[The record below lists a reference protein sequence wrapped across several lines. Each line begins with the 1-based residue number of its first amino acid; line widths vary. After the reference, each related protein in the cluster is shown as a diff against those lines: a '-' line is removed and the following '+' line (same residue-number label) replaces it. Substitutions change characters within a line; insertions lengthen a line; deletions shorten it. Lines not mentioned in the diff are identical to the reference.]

1 MPDAPWA
8 QRKINCGPK
17 TLFSAPFKHAIS
29 HFFSTDSFS
38 PHKNFNIS
46 AKMYY
51 FPENKKMSPLK
62 LNVFLQSEFFH
73 MAIIFSC
80 VTVCDKYKA
89 WHHQNLTK
97 DDHNHPL
104 HCIDPQQ
111 IKDLLLWD
119 PLFVGVKI
127 RSSTVSWYASSSFYT
142 KVKKERK
149 NISHLKIKLF
159 QYSQIFQR
167 FHNIQEKHW

>member
-104 HCIDPQQ
+104 HCNPPQQ
-111 IKDLLLWD
+111 IK
-119 PLFVGVKI
+119 KI
-127 RSSTVSWYASSSFYT
+127 AVMRPFICGCKNKIINSILICQFFFLYQRQKREKKHISSQNQAFPIFTNIPTVS
-142 KVKKERK
+142 
-149 NISHLKIKLF
+149 
-159 QYSQIFQR
+159 
-167 FHNIQEKHW
+167 